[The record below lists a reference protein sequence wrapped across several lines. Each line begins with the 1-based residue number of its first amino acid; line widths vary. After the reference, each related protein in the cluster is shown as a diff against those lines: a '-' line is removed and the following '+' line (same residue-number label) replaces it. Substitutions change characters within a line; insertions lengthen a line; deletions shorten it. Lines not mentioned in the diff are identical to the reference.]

1 VGERGAVESA
11 IEMQDATLAP
21 RIEVEAYAVADL
33 DRRQNEAAIE
43 EAAKCGRTDTA
54 LSAIDGQRKARRVL
68 AGERQREAS
77 TLPDLKAERA
87 TSQIEAEADPIRYV
101 AKGIGADTESERAI
115 RWLLALMVLCCD
127 PSTIAPTAAA
137 RN

>member
-1 VGERGAVESA
+1 V
-11 IEMQDATLAP
+11 
-21 RIEVEAYAVADL
+21 
-33 DRRQNEAAIE
+33 QNETTIE

-87 TSQIEAEADPIRYV
+87 TSDANGRQIEAKADPIRYV
-101 AKGIGADTESERAI
+101 AKGIGADTESERAT
-115 RWLLALMVLCCD
+115 RWFLALMVLCCD
-127 PSTIAPTAAA
+127 PSAIAPTAAA
-137 RN
+137 GFDRRDVALPKIMDDVVQVVD